1 VTCIIN
7 DTYSYNCS
15 KVSSSSPA
23 SPDMTGI
30 NDTYSYNSSPPDIRL
45 DYTYGIHEDYI
56 LNKNLPSAS
65 KQERATQL
73 ADAMWEISR
82 NRLDGSFVRM
92 FEHAKSQGLRQYGG
106 LFQ

>member
-30 NDTYSYNSSPPDIRL
+30 NDTYSYNSSPPDIR
-45 DYTYGIHEDYI
+45 
-56 LNKNLPSAS
+56 
-65 KQERATQL
+65 KQAGEGNPT
-73 ADAMWEISR
+73 
-82 NRLDGSFVRM
+82 G
-92 FEHAKSQGLRQYGG
+92 
-106 LFQ
+106 